1 MTDGRFFS
9 QLHCQE
15 MQEAWQHCGNGQI
28 RPGRHPQMNP
38 KSFPKFHE
46 NAGHPGSVFSL
57 GGGTKGNQT
66 KRTCR
71 RSFYRHPAGFLTSGW
86 TLLTHRVCLQGFKGR
101 PEPVSLLAFCR
112 RKQCWPCSIAV
123 LVSFWRE
130 SKQKRWLRLSPW
142 WCFPASEEHPSLFT
156 KVEWCIWLSHVWKLH
171 LFPPLTY

>member
-1 MTDGRFFS
+1 MADSSANSIARKCRKPDSIVVMVKSDQADTPR
-9 QLHCQE
+9 
-15 MQEAWQHCGNGQI
+15 WI
-28 RPGRHPQMNP
+28 RSHSPNFTRMLVILAV
-38 KSFPKFHE
+38 SFPWE
-46 NAGHPGSVFSL
+46 A
-57 GGGTKGNQT
+57 GTKGNQT

-101 PEPVSLLAFCR
+101 PEPVSPLALCR
-112 RKQCWPCSIAV
+112 QKQCWPCSIAV

-142 WCFPASEEHPSLFT
+142 WCFPASEERPSLFT
-156 KVEWCIWLSHVWKLH
+156 KVEWCIWLSHVWKSH